1 MDDILIRILRK
12 LPSLSLGA
20 PKLQMDNFLNRICK
34 EMDQSRR
41 ASAPWSY
48 KAFVLALLF
57 ALANLLNLFGHLM
70 ALFVIATP
78 FPFIAKE
85 GFFFDGFAA
94 VL

>member
-1 MDDILIRILRK
+1 
-12 LPSLSLGA
+12 
-20 PKLQMDNFLNRICK
+20 
-34 EMDQSRR
+34 MDQSRR

-85 GFFFDGFAA
+85 GFEN
-94 VL
+94 VLLVRTSMHSFEKLGPQNGPQNGPPKWTDLGTDLRGA